1 MSHPTASELLVEL
14 MKRQSATI
22 SELTGCV
29 TFREMTEVIA
39 RYWLTGEGAFVTVN
53 LAEYDADGHF
63 SALRTIASAS
73 RQGSFEGDALIPL
86 RRGDLGALA
95 AVLDEAVP
103 FIVLDAPQQTDIG
116 PVFQEWLANFR
127 IRGFAAIPLRL
138 AGKTFGVLG
147 LSSAAPF
154 EPVDELRMVVYQAVA
169 DYLSALIEVK
179 RLTVESA
186 SRQDLIGR
194 QARAFEELNA
204 GMDLMQ
210 MATVV
215 ARHMLP
221 QPGQLLTLNQFV
233 HDDAGALL
241 GWKILVTANRD
252 RAFRWDQA
260 ATLPWGN
267 VARPIQESVMAGQAY
282 QLNDLS
288 HLTPQDISPELY
300 SLFEAN
306 SIQTFLNIPMWIDG
320 RPVASMSILS
330 RSAVPFSADETSTF
344 VNLGDQMS
352 TLIYART
359 LMEDAQSAQSLAA
372 RLVQTNRAITQAR
385 SENDMAQAILEVV
398 PASIHCLAVAL
409 FDPPIESDTAAARLM
424 TRTLASTDGVVALE
438 TAEEGLP
445 VPIEALPSLLQGMVL
460 SLPIVGAS
468 LSILPQGSRAF
479 LHNRGAVFANVVGLR
494 SGERLLGVLALGS
507 SEPLA
512 AAQHDNI
519 RALADQL
526 AITLENRMLLVTT
539 RQSLEETRLLYQT
552 NQDILTAQDTLDIL
566 RALRGNFAA
575 DAHSLSHLRVIYTE
589 SQVVDLVTDT
599 VITGDEERVLTS
611 SLRDTL
617 GAERTAR
624 MVEFW
629 SSARSSM
636 TMIESMADTAGAYP
650 MADILTGQ
658 GIGSA
663 IDLLIRDSGKVTDV
677 ITVGFREPQ
686 RFDERQQR
694 LYAAV
699 ADQVGIVTQNHQLL
713 REAQIGADR
722 ADQKVSQLRSINM
735 LMGQMLSATDDKSV
749 MNLAAETLVRLLG
762 IDHSGIVLIDP
773 DDPNTGHVVAEYPK
787 HGAEGAPIDAHNNPI
802 WEEMKRR
809 IPDPLVILD
818 VEKDQRIEP
827 LTREAL
833 RGLGAH
839 SLALLPIILRGTLIG
854 GVGLDIYDRSRTI
867 QVEMLDIGLIVTGQ
881 LNAALQNLRLLR
893 NVQNTAFQL
902 AQRVETLQKISQL
915 ERAISAA
922 SDEQTLLDVGTRGL
936 YDLLQVDHCGV
947 ALIDPSG
954 ATAVVASEYPSRG
967 IAGQSSFPVAGN
979 PAYAMIG
986 NAHQPL
992 VIQNVDTDDRF
1003 SDLQRAPLQGLG
1015 VKATLLTPLVV
1026 HNRVIGS
1033 IGLDFYHEGYVF
1045 TQDMI
1050 DLAQTV
1056 CSLIGTALQ
1065 SVRLLDEAR
1074 RRAVQLQRIAEIG
1087 QSVQTT
1093 YDRQTILAMMLEECS
1108 RMLPVN
1114 QISISLYDSQ
1124 AEQLRVAANRD
1135 NETSSVTLVNGAT
1148 VPIEGLVAR
1157 VWESRETVYVP
1168 DLHALHNPI
1177 DPGVTLRSWLMVPMI
1192 ARGRVLGM
1200 VSMGSSQ
1207 SYAYS
1212 EGDVTLF
1219 GQMVN
1224 QFANALE
1231 NQDAYGRAQRSAR
1244 NEALINDIS
1253 TRLQRQFD
1261 VQSMLSITA
1270 QELGQALGARRAR
1283 IRLSNEFG
1291 SEDSESTTE

>member
-22 SELTGCV
+22 SELTGCA
-29 TFREMTEVIA
+29 TFREMATVIA
-39 RYWLTGEGAFVTVN
+39 RYWLSGEGAFVTVN

-73 RQGSFEGDALIPL
+73 RQASFEGDAVIPL
-86 RRGDLGALA
+86 RRNDLGELA

-103 FIVLDAPQQTDIG
+103 VIVLDAKTQSDISPTFQQ
-116 PVFQEWLANFR
+116 WLSNFR

-147 LSSAAPF
+147 LSSATPF
-154 EPVDELRMVVYQAVA
+154 DPVDDLRMVVYQAVA

-186 SRQDLIGR
+186 ARQGLIGR

-204 GMDLMQ
+204 GMDLLQ

-267 VARPIQESVMAGQAY
+267 VARPIQESLLAGQPY

-288 HLTPQDISPELY
+288 HLTPQDISPELH

-306 SIQTFLNIPMWIDG
+306 SIQTFLNIPMLIDG

-330 RSAVPFSADETSTF
+330 RSALPFGADEISTF
-344 VNLGDQMS
+344 MNLGDQMS

-372 RLVQTNRAITQAR
+372 RLVQTNQAITQAR
-385 SENDMAQAILEVV
+385 SESEMAQAILDAV

-409 FDPPIESDTAAARLM
+409 FDPPIESDTSSARLM
-424 TRTLASTDGVVALE
+424 TRTLASRDGVMALE
-438 TAEEGLP
+438 TAEEELP
-445 VPIEALPSLLQGMVL
+445 VSMEALPPLLQGTVL
-460 SLPIVGAS
+460 SLPVVGAA
-468 LSILPQGSRAF
+468 LNILPQGSQAY
-479 LHNRGAVFANVVGLR
+479 LHNRGAVFANIVGLR

-512 AAQHDNI
+512 SAQHNNI

-526 AITLENRMLLVTT
+526 AITLENRTLLVTT

-552 NQDILTAQDTLDIL
+552 NQDILMAQDMLDIL
-566 RALRGNFAA
+566 RALRTHFAA
-575 DAHSLSHLRVIYTE
+575 DAHSLSHLRVIYAE
-589 SQVVDLVTDT
+589 GQAVDLETDM
-599 VITGDEERVLTS
+599 VIRGGAERVLKS
-611 SLRDTL
+611 SLRDSL
-617 GAERTAR
+617 GAAQLAR

-629 SSARSSM
+629 NSARSSM
-636 TMIESMADTAGAYP
+636 TMIESVADTGGAYP
-650 MADILTGQ
+650 MAGILTGQ

-663 IDLLIRDSGKVTDV
+663 IDLLIRDSGKVMDV
-677 ITVGFREPQ
+677 ITIGFQEAR

-699 ADQVGIVTQNHQLL
+699 ADQVGIVAQNHHLL
-713 REAQIGADR
+713 RESQISADR
-722 ADQKVSQLRSINM
+722 ADQKVGQLRSINM
-735 LMGQMLSATDDKSV
+735 LMGQMLSATDEKSL
-749 MNLAAETLVRLLG
+749 MNLATETLVRLLG
-762 IDHSGIVLIDP
+762 IDHSGIVLMDP
-773 DDPNTGHVVAEYPK
+773 DDPNMGHVVAEYPK
-787 HGAEGAPIDAHNNPI
+787 HGAEGAPIDAHNNPV

-809 IPDPLVILD
+809 VPDPLVILD
-818 VEKDQRIEP
+818 VEQDERIEP

-839 SLALLPIILRGTLIG
+839 SLALLPIIVRGTLIG
-854 GVGLDIYDRSRTI
+854 GVGLDVYDRSRTI

-881 LNAALQNLRLLR
+881 LNAALQSLRLLR

-922 SDEQTLLDVGTRGL
+922 SDQQTLMDVGTRGL

-947 ALIDPSG
+947 ALIDASG
-954 ATAVVASEYPSRG
+954 TTAVVASEYPSRG

-979 PAYAMIG
+979 PAYELIG
-986 NAHQPL
+986 NAHEPV
-992 VIQNVDTDDRF
+992 VIQNVDTDNRF
-1003 SDLQRAPLQGLG
+1003 SDSQRAPLQALG

-1033 IGLDFYHEGYVF
+1033 IGFDFYHEGYVF

-1065 SVRLLDEAR
+1065 NIRLLDEAQ
-1074 RRAVQLQRIAEIG
+1074 RRAGQLQRIAEIG

-1114 QISISLYDSQ
+1114 QISISLYDAQ

-1135 NETSSVTLVNGAT
+1135 NEVSAVTLANGAA
-1148 VPIEGLVAR
+1148 VPIDGLVER
-1157 VWESRETVYVP
+1157 VWKSRETVYVP
-1168 DLHALHNPI
+1168 DLHALHNRI

-1207 SYAYS
+1207 AYAYS
-1212 EGDVTLF
+1212 DGDIALF

-1261 VQSMLSITA
+1261 VQSMLNITA
-1270 QELGQALGARRAR
+1270 QELGQALGARSAR
-1283 IRLSNEFG
+1283 IRLSSEFG
-1291 SEDSESTTE
+1291 TDESESSTE